1 MREYNVHE
9 VLSILQKYYI
19 TDSQQMVTR
28 WIREGKINGI
38 RSENKKEGYR
48 IYEEDL
54 FDFIE
59 EQRPGLPSIF
69 EVYEEYIKNLNP
81 NQNGLNEHPVDK
93 EQKGFIEAE
102 EKEEKSEV
110 SQLKEQLEKLEN
122 TILDLHEE
130 KQVMEMNLIIEI
142 MDQNKFLI
150 EDNKTLN
157 ELFEILDE
165 ENKQLK
171 DEATIIIT
179 SSKDTNGKDRKR
191 SINDSGK
198 EKNISPVTF
207 DEFVQLSSEVINN
220 LEYDEED
227 IEKHLGLVY
236 KQIYDEEGLV
246 KGELML
252 KDGEVNC
259 PYTDK
264 IYKQQKRLVKNAITY
279 YFENLIQSDN
289 PKQFEITMAN
299 D

>member
-28 WIREGKINGI
+28 WIRAGKINGI

-81 NQNGLNEHPVDK
+81 NNNELNEHPVDK
-93 EQKGFIEAE
+93 EQKGFIDTE
-102 EKEEKSEV
+102 EKDEKSKV
-110 SQLKEQLEKLEN
+110 IHLKEQLEKLEN
-122 TILDLHEE
+122 TIMDLQEE
-130 KQVMEMNLIIEI
+130 KQVMEIKLNEI

-150 EDNKTLN
+150 EDNKTFS

-179 SSKDTNGKDRKR
+179 SSKDTNGKYRKR

-207 DEFVQLSSEVINN
+207 DEFVQLSSEVLNN

-227 IEKHLGLVY
+227 IEKHLDLVY
-236 KQIYDEEGLV
+236 KQLFDCEGLV

-252 KDGEVNC
+252 QDGEVKC

-279 YFENLIQSDN
+279 YFENLIQSGN
-289 PKQFEITMAN
+289 QKQLEITMAN

>member
-9 VLSILQKYYI
+9 VLSILQKFYI

-28 WIREGKINGI
+28 WIREGKIYGI

-48 IYEEDL
+48 IYEDDL

-69 EVYEEYIKNLNP
+69 EVYEEYIKKLNP
-81 NQNGLNEHPVDK
+81 NYIELTEQPIDK
-93 EQKGFIEAE
+93 EQKGFIDTEENNEATE
-102 EKEEKSEV
+102 FNH
-110 SQLKEQLEKLEN
+110 LKEQLEKLEN
-122 TILDLHEE
+122 TIMDLQEE
-130 KQVMEMNLIIEI
+130 KHVMEMKLNEI
-142 MDQNKFLI
+142 MKQNKFLI
-150 EDNKTLN
+150 EDNKMFS

-179 SSKDTNGKDRKR
+179 SFKDTNGKDRKR

-198 EKNISPVTF
+198 EKTISPVTF
-207 DEFVQLSSEVINN
+207 DEFIQLSGDVINN

-227 IEKHLGLVY
+227 IEKHLELIY

-246 KGELML
+246 KRELML
-252 KDGEVNC
+252 VGGEVKC

-279 YFENLIQSDN
+279 YLEELIQSDN
-289 PKQFEITMAN
+289 PKQLEIPLAN

>member
-28 WIREGKINGI
+28 WIREGKINGV
-38 RSENKKEGYR
+38 RSKNKKEGYR
-48 IYEEDL
+48 ILEEDL

-81 NQNGLNEHPVDK
+81 NNNELNEHPVDK
-93 EQKGFIEAE
+93 EEKGYIDTE
-102 EKEEKSEV
+102 EKNETGV
-110 SQLKEQLEKLEN
+110 SHLKEKLKKLES
-122 TILDLHEE
+122 TITDVHKE
-130 KQVMEMNLIIEI
+130 KQVMEMQLIEI

-150 EDNKTLN
+150 EDNKTFS
-157 ELFEILDE
+157 ELLEILDE

-171 DEATIIIT
+171 ESSIKIT
-179 SSKDTNGKDRKR
+179 SSKDTNDMHRKR
-191 SINDSGK
+191 SL
-198 EKNISPVTF
+198 VTF
-207 DEFVQLSSEVINN
+207 DDFVQLSSEVINN
-220 LEYDEED
+220 LEYDEKE
-227 IEKHLGLVY
+227 IEKHLDLIY
-236 KQIYDEEGLV
+236 KQIYDEDGLV

-252 KDGEVNC
+252 NGGEVKC

-264 IYKQQKRLVKNAITY
+264 IYKQQKRLVKHAITY
-279 YFENLIQSDN
+279 YFENLIQTDN
-289 PKQFEITMAN
+289 PKQFEISMAN

>member
-9 VLSILQKYYI
+9 VLSILQKFYI

-28 WIREGKINGI
+28 WIRSGKIYGI

-48 IYEEDL
+48 IYEDDL

-69 EVYEEYIKNLNP
+69 EVYEEYIKKLNP
-81 NQNGLNEHPVDK
+81 NYIELTEQPIDK
-93 EQKGFIEAE
+93 EQKGFIDTEENNEAT
-102 EKEEKSEV
+102 EV
-110 SQLKEQLEKLEN
+110 NHLKEQLEKLEN
-122 TILDLHEE
+122 TIMDLQEE
-130 KQVMEMNLIIEI
+130 KHVMEMKLNEI
-142 MDQNKFLI
+142 MNQNKFLI
-150 EDNKTLN
+150 EDNKMFS

-179 SSKDTNGKDRKR
+179 SFKDTNGKDRKR

-198 EKNISPVTF
+198 EKTISPVTF
-207 DEFVQLSSEVINN
+207 DEFVQLSGDVINN

-227 IEKHLGLVY
+227 IEKHLELIY

-246 KGELML
+246 KRELML
-252 KDGEVNC
+252 VGGEVKC

-279 YFENLIQSDN
+279 YLEELIQSDN
-289 PKQFEITMAN
+289 PKQLEIPLAN